1 MMKWIV
7 DRIEHKAG
15 GKTTP
20 IGTVPTVEDLDLEGL
35 DANPAD
41 VSEALAV
48 NAQEWREELPLI
60 EEWLQFIG
68 EKMPT
73 GIKDEFDAL
82 KERLRDAE

>member
-1 MMKWIV
+1 M
-7 DRIEHKAG
+7 
-15 GKTTP
+15 
-20 IGTVPTVEDLDLEGL
+20 
-35 DANPAD
+35 
-41 VSEALAV
+41 SEALAV

-68 EKMPT
+68 EKLPT